1 MDSKD
6 VKRGFLVDL
15 HAHSNHSRRPSQW
28 ILQKIGCPE
37 CFTEPRRLYDVARA
51 RGMDLVTITDHNT
64 IGGALEIAHLPGVF
78 VSEEITTYFPEDKCK
93 LHVLAYDV
101 TEAQHDDI
109 QRLRQSVFELVPY
122 LRGQGIDHVLAHP
135 LFAVNDRLTP
145 DHFEQCLVLF
155 NLLEFNG
162 TRDETQNTVLKAVCD
177 SLNRADV
184 ERLADKH
191 GLEPFGPTPWVKGY
205 TGGSDDHSSLNIA
218 RMHTEVLPDPD
229 AAGAGA
235 VVEEP
240 GLGALK
246 QALRSGRTMPR
257 GVPATPETMA
267 HNLYGI
273 AYQFYKSKLAR
284 KNAAKFTAAKHL
296 CFRFADHALDFGR
309 VEPPTFMDRF
319 RRQIGHFKTA
329 YKSIFSKNG
338 SAKELMLREATNL
351 ILADPGLRDL
361 ADGQVRD
368 VFEVERQWSRFVA
381 RGTDRILKQFADR
394 LVEKVAAKKYF
405 DLFHS
410 MGAAGSFY
418 ALLAPY
424 FVGYDLFSRERSFCD
439 KVLANFGQKPMHPRQ
454 SGLRVAHFTD
464 TFDEVNGVAR
474 TIRQQ
479 VSLVNRHG
487 KNMRVIT
494 CGEPKEMEGVAN
506 FAPVGSV
513 ELPEYPD
520 IRLHYPP
527 FLEMLAY
534 CFEQDFDFILAAT
547 PGPVGLAA
555 LGISKILKLPF
566 HGTYHTA
573 FPQYVGALTD
583 DQVLEDGAW
592 RYMIWFYSQMDTVY
606 SPSKAIKKELV
617 DKGLDP
623 DKIVIYPRGVDTARF
638 NPGKRNGFFKLHDQR
653 TGMEKG
659 LKLLYVGRVS
669 KEKDLHVLAE
679 TARKLAKLRK
689 DIQLVVVGDGPYL
702 DEMKR
707 ALKNTPTVFTGVLE
721 GDDLA
726 QAYASADI
734 FVFPSTT
741 DTFGNVVLEA
751 QASGLPAIVTDKG
764 GPVENIVP
772 DKTGLIAEAGNPDS
786 FLRCILHLADYPERL
801 TYMGEAAR
809 RSMEGR
815 TFDATFLRTWEI
827 FGETVR
833 RERVA

>member
-1 MDSKD
+1 MGNGK
-6 VKRGFLVDL
+6 GFLVDL
-15 HAHSNHSRRPSQW
+15 HVHSNHSKRPSQW

-64 IGGALEIAHLPGVF
+64 IDGALEIAHLPGTF

-101 TEAQHDDI
+101 TEAQHREI
-109 QRLRQSVFELVPY
+109 QHLRGNVFELVPW
-122 LRGQGIDHVLAHP
+122 LREQGIVHVLAHP

-145 DHFEQCLVLF
+145 EHFEQCLVLF
-155 NLLEFNG
+155 NILEFNG
-162 TRDETQNTVLKAVCD
+162 TRDQTQNTVLKSVCD
-177 SLNRADV
+177 SLTKARI
-184 ERLADKH
+184 EQLADKH
-191 GLEPFGPTPWVKGY
+191 DLEPFGPTPWSKSY

-218 RMHTEVLPDPD
+218 RMHTL
-229 AAGAGA
+229 
-235 VVEEP
+235 VECADESGP
-240 GLGALK
+240 SLKALK
-246 QALRSGRTMPR
+246 TALRQGRTTPL
-257 GVPATPETMA
+257 GTPATPETMA

-284 KNAAKFTAAKHL
+284 RTVQSTAAKHL

-309 VEPPTFMDRF
+309 VDPPCFLDRF
-319 RRQIGHFKTA
+319 RRQIGRFKTT
-329 YKSIFSKNG
+329 YKSIFSKDD
-338 SAKELMLREATNL
+338 SAKELMLREATGL
-351 ILADPGLRDL
+351 IVSDQRLRDL
-361 ADGQVRD
+361 ADGKVRG
-368 VFEVERQWSRFVA
+368 VLEVERQWSRFVA
-381 RGTDRILKQFADR
+381 RATDRILKQFADR
-394 LVEKVAAKKYF
+394 LMEKISARKYF

-410 MGAAGSFY
+410 MGSAGSFY

-439 KVLANFGQKPMHPRQ
+439 KVLAAFDHKPMHPRR

-479 VSLVNRHG
+479 VALVNRHG
-487 KNMRVIT
+487 KNMRVVT
-494 CGEPKEMEGVAN
+494 CGEPKDMENVAN
-506 FAPVGSV
+506 FAPVGSMR
-513 ELPEYPD
+513 LPEYPD
-520 IRLHYPP
+520 ICLHYPP

-555 LGISKILKLPF
+555 LGIAKILKLPF

-606 SPSKAIKKELV
+606 SPSKAIKRDLA

-638 NPGKRNGFFKLHDQR
+638 NPGKRNGFFKRLDPR
-653 TGMEKG
+653 PDVDAE
-659 LKLLYVGRVS
+659 LRLLYVGRVS
-669 KEKDLHVLAE
+669 REKDLHVLAE
-679 TARKLAKLRK
+679 AFRKLAKLRK

-707 ALKNTPTVFTGVLE
+707 TLKHTPAVFTGVLE

-734 FVFPSTT
+734 FVFPSAT

-764 GPVENIVP
+764 GPVENIIP
-772 DKTGLIAEAGNPDS
+772 DQTGLIAEAGNPDS
-786 FLRCILHLADYPERL
+786 FLRCILHLADYPERRG
-801 TYMGEAAR
+801 YMGAAAR
-809 RSMEGR
+809 DCMEGR

-827 FGETVR
+827 FGQNVR
-833 RERVA
+833 GEKVA